1 LFLVSVNLCRQ
12 WIKTE
17 LLCLIQRALR
27 NPFLSTFW
35 LKCMEY
41 THLVVEIH
49 GRTLVIT
56 LNRPSVLNVLNPQ
69 VRQEVLEVLK
79 SYEANN
85 GVRCVVFT
93 GAGKAFSAGADI
105 KHLVGINT
113 LDAAQAY
120 ASSVRE
126 FLTYIE
132 NYPKITVGA
141 VNGVAFGG
149 GLELLLTLDLVV
161 ASEDARFAQSELNVG
176 LIPGGGGTQR
186 LPRIVGLR
194 RAKLMVLTGE
204 PIDANT
210 ALSWGLVNLVVPKEQ
225 LLERTLELCEKL
237 GSKSSGSLMQVKKL
251 LNNSL
256 QLSLNEG
263 LTHESE
269 AYSHTLISDDAKEG
283 LNAFLEK
290 RSPKYLD

>member
-1 LFLVSVNLCRQ
+1 LECMGD
-12 WIKTE
+12 TE
-17 LLCLIQRALR
+17 LL
-27 NPFLSTFW
+27 
-35 LKCMEY
+35 
-41 THLVVEIH
+41 VEIH
-49 GRTLVIT
+49 GQTLVVT
-56 LNRPSVLNVLNPQ
+56 LNRPSALNALNPQ
-69 VRQEVLEVLK
+69 VRGEILEVLK

-85 GVRCVVFT
+85 ELRCVVFT
-93 GAGKAFSAGADI
+93 GVGKAFSAGADI
-105 KHLVGINT
+105 KYLVTINT

-149 GLELLLTLDLVV
+149 GLEFLLTLDLVV

-210 ALSWGLVNLVVPKEQ
+210 ALNWGLVNLVVPKEQ

-237 GSKSSGSLMQVKKL
+237 ASKSRGSMTQAKKL

-256 QLSLNEG
+256 QWSLNEG
-263 LTHESE
+263 LTHEGE
-269 AYSHTLISDDAKEG
+269 AYLHTLLSDDAKEG
-283 LNAFLEK
+283 LNSFLEK
-290 RSPKYLD
+290 RRPKYSD